1 MKAVFRAGPATPKSP
16 FERYLVT
23 HPMGDIIFSEGEIG
37 TEMYIIQ
44 SGTVELLKEIGGST
58 RVLSTLEKGD
68 FFGEIAVLEGL
79 PRTASAEALD
89 TSEIIEINSATFDTM
104 IRANIEIAVRML
116 RKLSNRLQ
124 EANRKIELL
133 SRATA
138 SGKPAA
144 AAARVTAVDMDQP
157 AEAPPPAP
165 TAAPAAGIQAAPKP
179 IGEVEVPEGAFALL
193 VLEGGSRHFPITAET
208 ALIGRYD
215 PVTGTRPEV
224 DLTQVDINRSVSR
237 RHARIVLKDG
247 VFLLFEEV
255 GALNGTFVNG
265 QRLAVGTPTPVVS
278 GDKLGLGMVSL
289 IFKAAAKMT
298 GRKPAAAGRS

>member
-1 MKAVFRAGPATPKSP
+1 MAGDP
-16 FERYLVT
+16 FKEFTVKRKKGEMIYVE
-23 HPMGDIIFSEGEIG
+23 GDLGS
-37 TEMYIIQ
+37 EMYVAQ
-44 SGTVELLKEIGGST
+44 SGAVRIYRTLGGVKQELAIM
-58 RVLSTLEKGD
+58 EKGD

-255 GALNGTFVNG
+255 GAQNGTFVNG
-265 QRLAVGTPTPVVS
+265 QRLAVGTPTPAVS

-289 IFKAAAKMT
+289 VFKAAAKTT